1 MAIDW
6 NKLISVEVL
15 STSAVLVFSVGVA
28 YTTLANGQE
37 QADAQ
42 ITSTASQTSARC
54 KTQYLISKETLRF
67 SMRIKSI
74 S

>member
-6 NKLISVEVL
+6 NKLMSVEVL

-42 ITSTASQTSARC
+42 ITSTASQASRDAR
-54 KTQYLISKETLRF
+54 LDS
-67 SMRIKSI
+67 
-74 S
+74 